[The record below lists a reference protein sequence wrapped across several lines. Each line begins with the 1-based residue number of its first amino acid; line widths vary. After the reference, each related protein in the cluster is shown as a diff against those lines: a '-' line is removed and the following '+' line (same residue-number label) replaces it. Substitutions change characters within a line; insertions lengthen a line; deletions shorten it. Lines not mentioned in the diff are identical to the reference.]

1 MRVFRNI
8 SVLFFLLVIA
18 TDCFAQNEAVYI
30 KLKSIKADIVNF
42 SIDNLD
48 NIYIVNSSNQIK
60 KLNSN
65 GDSVGVF
72 NDVKKYGKL
81 TSIDASNPLRV
92 LLFYKD
98 FGIIVV
104 LDRFLNIRNSIDL
117 RKQNIYLVKSI
128 SQSFDN
134 NIWLYDE
141 LENKL
146 KKIDDEGKILLET
159 PDFRQLF
166 GAAASPIKI
175 FDQDRLVYLYDTL
188 KGVFVFDYFGTLK
201 NKILITGWKD
211 FKVVGKFIF
220 GVNNDTLYRYQIDAF
235 RYDEEILPQS
245 LSASLKLDFSSSRIY
260 ALKKD
265 ELELYELKK

>member
-1 MRVFRNI
+1 MRIYKNI
-8 SVLFFLLVIA
+8 TGLLFLLAMA
-18 TDCFAQNEAVYI
+18 TDCFAQSDAAYAR
-30 KLKSIKADIVNF
+30 LKSIKADIVNF

-48 NIYIVNSSNQIK
+48 NIYLVNSSNQIK

-65 GDSVGVF
+65 GDSIGVF

-81 TSIDASNPLRV
+81 TSIDASNPLRI
-92 LLFYKD
+92 LLYYKD
-98 FGIIVV
+98 FGTIVV

-117 RKQNIYLVKSI
+117 RKLNIYLVKTI

-146 KKIDDEGKILLET
+146 KKIDDEGKLLLET

-175 FDQDRLVYLYDTL
+175 FDQDRLVYLYDTVR
-188 KGVFVFDYFGTLK
+188 GVYVFDYYGTLK

-220 GVNNDTLYRYQIDAF
+220 GVINDTLYRYQIDAF
-235 RYDEEILPQS
+235 RYDEEILPQNLAS
-245 LSASLKLDFSSSRIY
+245 SLKLDFSSSRLY

-265 ELELYELKK
+265 ELEVYELKK